1 MSTYRGRNVFPSNIY
16 PHVLQFFSYP
26 SFLSSALSSAP
37 LFLAKLPVGFL
48 SGLLLQRYCPENLEE
63 GEVRHSKTMWMIIG
77 ISTIVSPIM
86 ITLLWGYIS
95 GGGGTAKTN
104 DSRINDGR
112 KGDDIIQ
119 EDDTSEHTYQQHRLL
134 KSNISLPRVRSSEE
148 RPLV

>member
-1 MSTYRGRNVFPSNIY
+1 MSTCRGRNVFPSNIY
-16 PHVLQFFSYP
+16 THVLQFFSYH
-26 SFLSSALSSAP
+26 SFLSLALSSAP

-77 ISTIVSPIM
+77 VSTIVSPIM

-95 GGGGTAKTN
+95 GGGTTKTN
-104 DSRINDGR
+104 DSRISTGR
-112 KGDDIIQ
+112 NEDDFIQ
-119 EDDTSEHTYQQHRLL
+119 EDDTSEHTYQQHRPL

>member
-1 MSTYRGRNVFPSNIY
+1 MHACLAIF
-16 PHVLQFFSYP
+16 L
-26 SFLSSALSSAP
+26 LSSIHFFLQALSSAP

-95 GGGGTAKTN
+95 GGVTTKN
-104 DSRINDGR
+104 NNSRIDDGR
-112 KGDDIIQ
+112 NEDDIIQ
-119 EDDTSEHTYQQHRLL
+119 EDDAAEQYYQHRKL
-134 KSNISLPRVRSSEE
+134 KSNISLPRVRPSEE
-148 RPLV
+148 KPLV